1 MRVAAGRAVIPGSNF
16 LTLTVIKSKFTL
28 PWTRLAKTGKA
39 VLQTS
44 GGAQLPWKRRL
55 PIHYPGPNI
64 AKFALKR
71 LARLAGLV
79 SAMDAL
85 VISGG
90 ISTKS
95 APIILAHGTTETID
109 N

>member
-1 MRVAAGRAVIPGSNF
+1 M
-16 LTLTVIKSKFTL
+16 
-28 PWTRLAKTGKA
+28 
-39 VLQTS
+39 
-44 GGAQLPWKRRL
+44 

>member
-1 MRVAAGRAVIPGSNF
+1 MRAAAGRAEIPGSNF

-28 PWTRLAKTGKA
+28 PWTRLAKTGEA
-39 VLQTS
+39 VRQTS

-55 PIHYPGPNI
+55 PIHYRAPNI
-64 AKFALKR
+64 TEFAVKR

-79 SAMDAL
+79 SAIDAL

-90 ISTKS
+90 ISTKP
-95 APIILAHGTTETID
+95 APTILAHGTTD
-109 N
+109 KD